1 MSNNSGL
8 TLDVMALIELG
19 RRHPDE
25 LEQLKESIIDSTP
38 AAPGGEADGPWLPCD
53 RFDRALQVGS
63 LVLTP
68 QGERGRIARF
78 DRASERALIEL
89 DHGGT
94 RLLKLGR
101 VELRRGRPRKQSYAA
116 AASLN

>member
-1 MSNNSGL
+1 MSESARGPS
-8 TLDVMALIELG
+8 LDVMALIELG

-38 AAPGGEADGPWLPCD
+38 LGADAEGPWLPCD
-53 RFDRALQVGS
+53 RFDRALGIGS

-68 QGERGRIARF
+68 QGERGRISRF

-89 DHGGT
+89 DTGGT

-101 VELRRGRPRKQSYAA
+101 IELRRGRPRKGSYAA
-116 AASLN
+116 AH

>member
-1 MSNNSGL
+1 MSEYARTGPS
-8 TLDVMALIELG
+8 LDVMALIELG

-38 AAPGGEADGPWLPCD
+38 QRGDDAEGPWLPCD

-68 QGERGRIARF
+68 QGERGRISRF
-78 DRASERALIEL
+78 DRTSERALIEL
-89 DHGGT
+89 EHGGS
-94 RLLKLGR
+94 RLLKLAR
-101 VELRRGRPRKQSYAA
+101 VELRRGRPRKASYAA
-116 AASLN
+116 AMS